1 MDRTVYDDLLTTLD
15 ATAYRHIQHETGM
28 ALYYKRDNFHLPTE
42 YRLVGQKHSPAD
54 GCTIYYLERRW
65 GRRRDNPEDRDELVV
80 YDAYAGRDKLIPLL
94 NYMIKRRKAFVHFTG
109 YDDKGL
115 NSDCVSHITGIIPE
129 DPQMKIIFLHY
140 ADLFEIPMSFP
151 KRMIERTDTFG
162 DMDCYLYR
170 ELLFE
175 ICDSCGTPFPPEV
188 RAKIESPSTSVTNAH
203 NPNSLIRFL
212 KANWTKPTLMLPSQA
227 EARAFLD
234 ERLLGMEEVKDVLL
248 QLLEKMRRSGNLSAN
263 LLLYGPP
270 GVGKTTIVKAFC
282 ELLQLPMTQLSMSA
296 CSDGEMFTGFSSAY
310 RDSREGA
317 LTTQLFKPCKI
328 VDGKA
333 KAVPG
338 MARIVFFSE
347 LDKVV
352 SGRNQNT
359 QSTLLELLDDSH
371 SFYDVYHEFH
381 YTLHHTLFIADAND
395 LSGIQ
400 PPLLDRFTL
409 CEVKGYSSDEKAQIL
424 ERCSFPAALK
434 KARVSPDE
442 LQITHAAAQ
451 LIASACTEPGLRTVK
466 SIADRIVG
474 HFLTHHGYDGRSC
487 DTIRYNEEMVKEFLP
502 DRHTAFLPAQPG
514 SIRSAV
520 CVAEHVLPV
529 DVQCLLEPSDEF
541 RFTLYG
547 SANPLLRQEL
557 EAAALCAV
565 RYLPE
570 TYHVRLQLFG
580 LPPQVNNACGQLGLA
595 AFTAV
600 LSMFYGTLMKGVF
613 HGSLTLLGGISDTT
627 PGGDALAEYA
637 DKTEG
642 HLYTAMGFT
651 KSLRKKH
658 RCSIVEFTT
667 ALVAHALL
675 WNHGQRGW
683 DAV

>member
-1 MDRTVYDDLLTTLD
+1 MDKLYYDLTKTVQATMYD
-15 ATAYRHIQHETGM
+15 HVIPETG
-28 ALYYKRDNFHLPTE
+28 LLLFCKRENYQPPTE
-42 YRLVGQKHSPAD
+42 YRIVGQKHSPTH
-54 GCTIYYLERRW
+54 GCTVYYLERRW
-65 GRRRDNPEDRDELVV
+65 GRRRKNPEDRDELVI
-80 YDAYAGRDKLIPLL
+80 YDVYAGQKKLIPLL
-94 NYMIKRRKAFVHFTG
+94 DFLVERDKAFVKFFACK
-109 YDDKGL
+109 DKGV
-115 NSDCVSHITGIIPE
+115 NNNCFHIYGIMPDSSHMRNT
-129 DPQMKIIFLHY
+129 FLHFV
-140 ADLFEIPMSFP
+140 DLFEIPMSFP
-151 KRMIERTDTFG
+151 KRIDRSYHFEDRECF
-162 DMDCYLYR
+162 LYR
-170 ELLFE
+170 ELFYQ
-175 ICDSCGTPFPPEV
+175 ICDACGTPFPPEV
-188 RAKIESPSTSVTNAH
+188 RAKIESPSTSVNNAH

-352 SGRNQNT
+352 RGRNQDT

-434 KARVSPDE
+434 KARVSPNE

-451 LIASACTEPGLRTVK
+451 LIASACTEPGLRTEK

-474 HFLTHHGYDGRSC
+474 HYLTHYGYDGRSC

-502 DRHTAFLPAQPG
+502 ERHTAFLPAQPG

-570 TYHVRLQLFG
+570 TYHVRLQVYG
-580 LPPQVNNACGQLGLA
+580 LPARVNACGQLGLA

-600 LSMFYGTLMKGVF
+600 LSMFYNTLMSGV
-613 HGSLTLLGGISDTT
+613 
-627 PGGDALAEYA
+627 
-637 DKTEG
+637 
-642 HLYTAMGFT
+642 
-651 KSLRKKH
+651 
-658 RCSIVEFTT
+658 
-667 ALVAHALL
+667 
-675 WNHGQRGW
+675 
-683 DAV
+683 